1 MRRIRAVALVLA
13 FLTAGAEAQVRIG
26 LSAPLTGPDAVFGQG
41 MRAAA
46 EQAVADLNRAGG
58 INGQRLALVVAD
70 DAGDPKQGV
79 AVAKKFAVD
88 KVTLVVGPLGSATA
102 AMAMPVYEE
111 AGIVA
116 VTPGATWG
124 PLTARGLWNVFR
136 TCGNDAEQGTIAGA
150 YLAER
155 YRGKRIALVH
165 DKTGFGRGLADDVA
179 RALKAGGN
187 REIAFEGLNRGERD
201 YATLAAKLWQLR
213 VDVVYFGGLAVEAGH
228 LIQAMREV
236 GLHAPLV
243 GSDGIL
249 DKDFARIAGPG
260 AEGTLMTLAPEPRRL
275 PEPKGPGPK
284 AARPPEAETFAAQ
297 TYAAIEVLKRGVEGA
312 KSIEGRPVAA
322 FLRAG
327 APVGTAI
334 GEIAFDAKGDPRR
347 PGYVL
352 HAWKRTPDG
361 RIDYAGNAVA
371 R

>member
-1 MRRIRAVALVLA
+1 MRRIRAAALVLTL
-13 FLTAGAEAQVRIG
+13 LTTGSEAQVRIG
-26 LSAPLTGPDAVFGQG
+26 LSAPLTGPDAAFGQG

-58 INGQRLALVVAD
+58 VLGQRLALVVAD

-79 AVAKKFAVD
+79 AVARKFAAD
-88 KVTLVVGPLGSATA
+88 RVTLVVGPLGSATA
-102 AMAMPVYEE
+102 ALAMPGYEE

-136 TCGNDAEQGTIAGA
+136 TCSSDAEQGAIAGA

-165 DKTGFGRGLADDVA
+165 DRTGFGRGLADDVA
-179 RALKAGGN
+179 RALKLGGA
-187 REIAFEGLNRGERD
+187 REVAFEGLNRGERD
-201 YATLAAKLWQLR
+201 YAALASKLWQAR
-213 VDVVYFGGLAVEAGH
+213 VDVVYFGGLATEAGL
-228 LIQAMREV
+228 LIRAMREV
-236 GLHAPLV
+236 GLTAPLV

-284 AARPPEAETFAAQ
+284 AARPPEAEAFAAQ
-297 TYAAIEVLKRGVEGA
+297 TYAAVEVLTQGVEGA
-312 KSIEGRPVAA
+312 KSTEGRPVAD
-322 FLRAG
+322 FLRRGG
-327 APVGTAI
+327 ALRTAI
-334 GEIAFDAKGDPRR
+334 GEIAYDAKGDPRR

-352 HAWKRTPDG
+352 HTWKRTPDG

-371 R
+371 P